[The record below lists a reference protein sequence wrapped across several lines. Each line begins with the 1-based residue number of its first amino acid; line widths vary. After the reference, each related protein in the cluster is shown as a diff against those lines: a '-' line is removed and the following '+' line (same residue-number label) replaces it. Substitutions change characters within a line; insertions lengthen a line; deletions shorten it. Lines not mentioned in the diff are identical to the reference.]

1 MAYKFNRDEERLV
14 FVVLDELMKM
24 GYKKL
29 NSIFGTLTIEDMQ
42 LLHSKLHYNDY
53 CERCGIKYE
62 EMTDEDYIRAYEEEE
77 EVRYQL
83 AKEAREAEEAML
95 AEED

>member
-1 MAYKFNRDEERLV
+1 MAYNFNRDEERLV

-29 NSIFGTLTIEDMQ
+29 NSFFGTLTIEDIQ

-53 CERCGIKYE
+53 CERHGVKYE

-77 EVRYQL
+77 EERYQRV
-83 AKEAREAEEAML
+83 KEAIEAEE
-95 AEED
+95 EGW

>member
-1 MAYKFNRDEERLV
+1 MAYNFNHGEERLV

-53 CERCGIKYE
+53 CERHGVKYE
-62 EMTDEDYIRAYEEEE
+62 EMTEDDYIRAYEEEE
-77 EVRYQL
+77 EERYQRV
-83 AKEAREAEEAML
+83 KEAIEAEE
-95 AEED
+95 EGW

>member
-1 MAYKFNRDEERLV
+1 MAYNFNRDEERLV
-14 FVVLDELMKM
+14 FVVLDELMKL
-24 GYKKL
+24 GYNKL

-53 CERCGIKYE
+53 CERHGVKYE

-77 EVRYQL
+77 EERYQRV
-83 AKEAREAEEAML
+83 KEAIEAEE
-95 AEED
+95 EGW